1 MLMWRCWRH
10 PYPCAMRYS
19 SALAPAMAR
28 NGSFVGGGSELASLL
43 LPIEASRQ
51 RSHPLESLPIPDA
64 SQCRHLGGLRCRCA
78 DLKIFSPNKVHANHP
93 PKKEND
99 EFLYVFMPPFPLSH
113 WVPLVSRQP
122 CNTDVTR
129 SSRTLTVYPV
139 PRTHLLNT
147 YSNPAGPTIFRVGG
161 RVSTASS
168 HYRCTVSGVRHTF
181 TFTRTETPRFPI
193 PCPALSNGSTT
204 QLPYRRTWQSIGS

>member
-1 MLMWRCWRH
+1 MWRCWRH

-51 RSHPLESLPIPDA
+51 RSHPLESLPNPT
-64 SQCRHLGGLRCRCA
+64 RLNVVTLGGLRCRCA

-113 WVPLVSRQP
+113 WVPLVSRHRATPMSPGHLGLSQ
-122 CNTDVTR
+122 CILCRART
-129 SSRTLTVYPV
+129 SSTPTVIL
-139 PRTHLLNT
+139 R
-147 YSNPAGPTIFRVGG
+147 A
-161 RVSTASS
+161 
-168 HYRCTVSGVRHTF
+168 
-181 TFTRTETPRFPI
+181 
-193 PCPALSNGSTT
+193 
-204 QLPYRRTWQSIGS
+204 LPYSG